1 MLVFHVTGVLLFS
14 ASTIY
19 LVIALIQVATFREH
33 ALVPSKTPSVT
44 IMVPC
49 RDAMPRMIECLRSI
63 LRQDY
68 AGRIQFVFGLHSPND
83 EARPVI
89 EQLIAEMSDADT
101 ALVIDSRRIG
111 SHPKNCNLANM
122 MAVVRHDVIVLV
134 DSDVIV
140 EPHFV
145 ATLVASLERPGVGA
159 ATCLY
164 SAAPEANFASRL
176 GAMYIN
182 DWFIPSGLV
191 DLVVH
196 GLGSAYGAAIAIN
209 RQLIERIGGFAA
221 MASVVSS
228 DFALGAEVRRLG
240 LSICLAP
247 MVVSTVVAEPS
258 LASLYRH
265 EARWMRAIRATRPI
279 DHAVWIC
286 SSALVP
292 LVLLSL
298 AWPRWI
304 ALGAI
309 FSHLALRILIH
320 SVLRRNFRLKNAD
333 LQMLL
338 LREIANFVLWASS
351 FLGRRVYWGQLVMIA
366 DRHGMHLEEGGAS
379 TATPAK
385 ANYDRRFPP
394 DS

>member
-1 MLVFHVTGVLLFS
+1 MLVLQLMGALLFS

-19 LVIALIQVATFREH
+19 LVIALYQVASFRDRG
-33 ALVPSKTPSVT
+33 LVSSSNPSVAV
-44 IMVPC
+44 MVPC
-49 RDAMPRMIECLRSI
+49 HGATPRMIECLHSI
-63 LRQDY
+63 CRQDY
-68 AGRIQFVFGLHSPND
+68 PGRIQFVFGLHSPND

-89 EQLIAEMSDADT
+89 EQLMAETPGVDT
-101 ALVIDSRRIG
+101 ELVIDSRRIG
-111 SHPKNCNLANM
+111 SHPKNCNFANM

-134 DSDVIV
+134 DSDIIV

-145 ATLVASLERPGVGA
+145 ATLVALLERPGIGA

-164 SAAPEANFASRL
+164 SAVPEPNFASRL
-176 GAMYIN
+176 GALYIN

-196 GLGSAYGAAIAIN
+196 GLGSAYGAAIAID
-209 RQLIERIGGFAA
+209 RKLIERIGGFAA

-228 DFALGAEVRRLG
+228 DFSLGAEVRRLG
-240 LSICLAP
+240 LSIGLAP

-265 EARWMRAIRATRPI
+265 EVRWMRAIRATRPI
-279 DHAVWIC
+279 DHAMWIC

-298 AWPRWI
+298 AWPKWI

-309 FSHLALRILIH
+309 FSHLALRTVIH
-320 SVLRRNFRLKNAD
+320 YILRRNFRLEGND
-333 LQMLL
+333 LEMLL

-351 FLGRRVYWGQLVMIA
+351 FLGRRVHWGRQVMIA
-366 DRHGMHLEEGGAS
+366 DGLGMHLEEGGPA

-385 ANYDRRFPP
+385 ADRDRGFPP